1 MYDTFSQKMFKLQ
14 KNLIGRKL
22 FSDIINMITKSKITV
37 QNDSKVPDLLE
48 VFQRTDDEYEQIFCL
63 WFV

>member
-1 MYDTFSQKMFKLQ
+1 MFKLQ
-14 KNLIGRKL
+14 KILIGTKL

-37 QNDSKVPDLLE
+37 QNDSKVPDLLA

-63 WFV
+63 

>member
-1 MYDTFSQKMFKLQ
+1 MFKLH
-14 KNLIGRKL
+14 KILIGRKL
-22 FSDIINMITKSKITV
+22 FSDIINMIAKSKITV
-37 QNDSKVPDLLE
+37 QNDSKVPDLLG

>member
-1 MYDTFSQKMFKLQ
+1 MLKLH
-14 KNLIGRKL
+14 KILIGRKL
-22 FSDIINMITKSKITV
+22 FSDIINMIAKSKITV
-37 QNDSKVPDLLE
+37 QNDSKVPDLLA

>member
-1 MYDTFSQKMFKLQ
+1 MLKLHKM
-14 KNLIGRKL
+14 LIGRKL
-22 FSDIINMITKSKITV
+22 FSDIINMIAKSKITV
-37 QNDSKVPDLLE
+37 QNDSKVPDLLA